1 MKVNNVEYGFFNG
14 NVEKIHFFKDG
25 KVVGTI
31 DTNTQYSYLVN
42 ADDYSK
48 HSQET
53 LQGITVDA
61 ELPSRA
67 KKITMKKKE
76 VCIGKDVDK
85 QDYESCNNALYIHA
99 DLVGFEDLGEQ
110 PIDTDSDGT
119 KQFRKAYKLH
129 GEFTVKRRFSE
140 KLPYVKDFKPAN
152 DETMSNYRMF
162 PCAPSYVK
170 GKEKENFRPCIIHSY
185 DYMEEVKEVIVYDAY
200 TRWEY
205 GEEYKRKEAL
215 AEELNSI
222 FHSKKLSHYDITALE
237 KVFTL
242 TRKEALK

>member
-14 NVEKIHFFKDG
+14 DVSKIHFFKDG

-31 DTNTQYSYLVN
+31 DTNTQYNYLVN

-48 HSQET
+48 HSHET

-61 ELPSRA
+61 ELPGRS

-76 VCIGKDVDK
+76 ICIGKDVDK

-99 DLVGFEDLGEQ
+99 NLVGFEDLGEQ
-110 PIDTDSDGT
+110 LIDTDSDGT

-129 GEFTVKRRFSE
+129 GKFTVRRHFSE
-140 KLPYVKDFKPAN
+140 KLPYV
-152 DETMSNYRMF
+152 T
-162 PCAPSYVK
+162 
-170 GKEKENFRPCIIHSY
+170 
-185 DYMEEVKEVIVYDAY
+185 EEVKEVIIYDAY
-200 TRWEY
+200 SRWEY
-205 GEEYKRKEAL
+205 GEEYKRKKAL

-242 TRKEALK
+242 TRNEALK